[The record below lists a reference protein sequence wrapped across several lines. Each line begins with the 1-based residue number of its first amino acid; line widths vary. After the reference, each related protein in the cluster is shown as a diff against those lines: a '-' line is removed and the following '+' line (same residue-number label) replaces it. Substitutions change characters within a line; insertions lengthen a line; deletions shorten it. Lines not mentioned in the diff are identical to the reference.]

1 MEPPIDLLPNAL
13 FSPSKAAA
21 QRAQAQDWHAVDA
34 WLSARYQGRSI
45 PQFERGE
52 DTLRALL
59 ALAAANERADDER
72 DLLWA
77 AQKEA
82 AAELS
87 AAKERRERAE
97 DGRAQAQRVALVAGL
112 ERGLSRD
119 GRACLDAMAAAAAAL
134 DVVPPPRAR
143 RRRGNNN
150 NRQSQNRNR
159 NTESNSEAAPPPP
172 TIEMG
177 IACAAARRTLTVQAM
192 ARQLAHLQQLQRA
205 LDTELAS
212 LRAQALEL
220 RGATAAAAAGQ
231 QAPAALQRQTLDWTR
246 NTKLLRAKLAEY
258 ADRLA
263 AMAERGAGAGGE
275 DVAGLVAQERRNG
288 VLEDKLAAI
297 ETEISAYK
305 GLPANREAAVEEVRK
320 MEEEVARLEGE
331 LDRQF
336 EGLVEK
342 G

>member
-1 MEPPIDLLPNAL
+1 MDQPVDLLPNAL
-13 FSPSKAAA
+13 FSPSKAAQ
-21 QRAQAQDWHAVDA
+21 QRAQAQEWHQVDA

-45 PQFERGE
+45 PQFERSE

-59 ALAAANERADDER
+59 ALASANERADDER

-77 AQKEA
+77 AQKDA
-82 AAELS
+82 AAELA
-87 AAKERRERAE
+87 AAKERRAAE
-97 DGRAQAQRVALVAGL
+97 DGRAAQRQGLLAGL

-119 GRACLDAMAAAAAAL
+119 GRACLDALATAAAAL
-134 DVVPPPRAR
+134 DVTPPPRR
-143 RRRGNNN
+143 RRRR
-150 NRQSQNRNR
+150 RQDGSGRGR
-159 NTESNSEAAPPPP
+159 GGAAGGGKPDRAAPPPP
-172 TIEMG
+172 LELA
-177 IACAAARRTLTVQAM
+177 IACAITRRTLTVQAM

-205 LDTELAS
+205 LEAELAG
-212 LRAQALEL
+212 LRSQALEL
-220 RGATAAAAAGQ
+220 RAATAF

-263 AMAERGAGAGGE
+263 ALSANGAGGGGGPAE

-288 VLEDKLAAI
+288 MLEEKLFAI

-305 GLPANREAAVEEVRK
+305 GLPPNRDAAVEEVRK
-320 MEEEVARLEGE
+320 MEQEAARLERQ
-331 LDRQF
+331 LDAQF